1 MPNLTPSKQSMAWV
15 IAGRMNNSQPSL
27 KRNRAFKLR
36 GKLLLVSLSLLVIPW
51 AGYKYVQEME
61 IFLKQSKQITLAD
74 RAQTVAIV
82 MHNRRKL
89 FEPPADISYSLEDQR
104 NIYARKLKQAIQLDG
119 YSEDWQDHLE
129 HSQVYAGTSLIQGN
143 SPYTETSLS
152 FQHLLGKYRRYF
164 YTLLIVND
172 DNVIYRNPN
181 SLRLDKSD
189 RLLIAMQD
197 PFGVTHRYIL
207 STQAPGWVTAYL
219 LPDDPNDF
227 KPVRPEV
234 RIKGEWQETT
244 EGYNLELRIPQSML
258 GNKISFTIADVDDP
272 ITKETKY
279 LLSTSGST
287 SSKELGSILTPSPDI
302 ENILQGLNRGNSRI
316 WVINR
321 NRHVLALAGSLTQRP
336 IEQEVQ
342 KESPSFITSLLD
354 SIYRLLLQQPN
365 HQFNDELKGV
375 SRLNGKDVIS
385 ALDGKAAINWRRS
398 PDEQAVILS
407 ASHPVWDDG
416 EVIGAVVVEQTNND
430 IQSLQNDAIKNLM
443 NLTFVVFLTAMLFL
457 VVFATRLS
465 NRIRQLHKQTESA
478 ISPDGRVQ
486 GEIVASHSY
495 DELGDLSRSFSDMM
509 TRLQEYTRYLETMA
523 SKLSHELR
531 TPLAVVKSSLDNL
544 ELETLPDSAKP
555 YTQRASEGINRLSN
569 ILTSINEATR
579 LEQALQSS
587 ELEKFNIASL
597 IAGCVEGYQSAYPE
611 KTFAFSTDSDEI
623 ILSGYPDRIVQLL
636 DKLISNAIDFSYEG
650 KTIDITLEHRE
661 GNIILEVKNWGPA
674 LPSTMQGQLFNSMVS
689 LRKGT
694 QSNNHL
700 GLGLFIVRLIAEFH
714 HGTVSMENMAYDD
727 GVVVRVTLPY

>member
-1 MPNLTPSKQSMAWV
+1 MTD
-15 IAGRMNNSQPSL
+15 SQTSL
-27 KRNRAFKLR
+27 KRSKRFKLR

-61 IFLKQSKQITLAD
+61 VFLKQSKQITLAD

-89 FEPPADISYSLEDQR
+89 FEPSADISYSLEDQR
-104 NIYARKLKQAIQLDG
+104 NIYARKLEQAIQLDG
-119 YSEDWQDHLE
+119 YSEDWRDHLE
-129 HSQVYAGTSLIQGN
+129 HTQLYAGTSLIQGN
-143 SPYTETSLS
+143 SPYTESSLS
-152 FQHLLGKYRRYF
+152 FRHLLGKYRRYF

-172 DNVIYRNPN
+172 DKVIYRNPN
-181 SLRLDKSD
+181 SLRIDQSD

-219 LPDDPNDF
+219 LPDDPDDF
-227 KPVRPEV
+227 TPVRPEV

-244 EGYNLELRIPQSML
+244 KGYNLELRIPQSML

-272 ITKETKY
+272 LTKDTKY

-321 NRHVLALAGSLTQRP
+321 NRHVLALTGSLTKKP
-336 IEQEVQ
+336 NEQDNHE
-342 KESPSFITSLLD
+342 ESKNIIASLLD
-354 SIYRLLLQQPN
+354 PIYRLLLQQPN

-375 SRLNGKDVIS
+375 SRLNSKDVIS
-385 ALDGKAAINWRRS
+385 ALEGKPAINWRRTS
-398 PDEQAVILS
+398 DDQTVILS

-416 EVIGAVVVEQTNND
+416 EVVGAVVVEQTNND

-457 VVFATRLS
+457 IIFATRLS
-465 NRIRQLHKQTESA
+465 HRIRQLHKQTESA

-486 GEIVASHSY
+486 GEIVASHSN

-555 YTQRASEGINRLSN
+555 YTQRASEGISRLSN
-569 ILTSINEATR
+569 ILSSINEATR

-587 ELEKFNIASL
+587 ELEEFNIASL

-611 KTFAFSTDSDEI
+611 KIFCFSTDSDSI
-623 ILSGYPDRIVQLL
+623 TLSGYPDRIVQLL
-636 DKLISNAIDFSYEG
+636 DKLVSNAIDFSYEG
-650 KTIDITLEHRE
+650 KTIDITLEHHD
-661 GNIILEVKNWGPA
+661 GVIILEVKNYGPI
-674 LPSTMQGQLFNSMVS
+674 LPSAMQGQLFNSMVS
-689 LRKGT
+689 MREGT

-714 HGTVSMENMAYDD
+714 HGTVSMENMPDD
-727 GVVVRVTLPY
+727 SGVVVRVALPY